1 MDRGPGILE
10 ESFECFKKMRL
21 QIKRL
26 HERLVSNFEQNRV
39 EQVTAQTAQLR
50 HKIQTDYSK
59 NAGTDHGATIM
70 RRG

>member
-1 MDRGPGILE
+1 MDLGPRILE
-10 ESFECFKKMRL
+10 DSCECFKKMRL
-21 QIKRL
+21 QIRRL
-26 HERLVSNFEQNRV
+26 NERLASNFEQNRV

-59 NAGTDHGATIM
+59 NAGTDHGANIM